1 MAAGTRKA
9 NSVTSIL
16 HEHYKT
22 SACATCP
29 ALAKCTTNKKGRL
42 LERSE
47 YQPYIEK
54 NKQNIEANE
63 ALYKKRQSIVEH
75 PYGVI
80 KRQWG
85 FYYVTTKKGI
95 KHASADVGLMF
106 TAYNL
111 RRLMNIIQKNTFTKF
126 LMELMSAF
134 FKILVAAK
142 TIRSKMSAPFFWL
155 SFSKAKLQLLLNGC

>member
-1 MAAGTRKA
+1 VCSRAGKQRYIYFVK
-9 NSVTSIL
+9 
-16 HEHYKT
+16 HYKT
-22 SACATCP
+22 SSCATCP

-95 KHASADVGLMF
+95 RHASADVGLMF

-111 RRLMNIIQKNTFTKF
+111 RRLMNIIDKNLFKKF
-126 LMELMSAF
+126 LKELVSVFSEIFVAPKAIR
-134 FKILVAAK
+134 FKI
-142 TIRSKMSAPFFWL
+142 SASFFHYHSL
-155 SFSKAKLQLLLNGC
+155 KQNCSCS